1 MISYKRLQ
9 ICLNVSLVYIYK
21 LTGKS
26 KLFLSRLN
34 LVIQASWINSQD
46 NIVKK
51 IALLCHTRG
60 WVSSTHHRK
69 NDVCVCA
76 LLTLAYRSQCSV
88 LIVRFSAGQ
97 IAFLCLDLCQAAW
110 HICFLKN
117 TLNQTETKTNQ
128 CMRQRNESMDCRRT
142 APKVWPL
149 VKMLRFWIFYF
160 NKNKNII
167 KY

>member
-69 NDVCVCA
+69 NDVCVCVCAANFSTPLTMFSAYCALFCRPDSFPLSGSLPSGVTYLLPEKYTEPNRDKNKPMHEAAQWKHGLQEDGTKSLTTSENAA
-76 LLTLAYRSQCSV
+76 LLD
-88 LIVRFSAGQ
+88 
-97 IAFLCLDLCQAAW
+97 FLL
-110 HICFLKN
+110 
-117 TLNQTETKTNQ
+117 
-128 CMRQRNESMDCRRT
+128 
-142 APKVWPL
+142 
-149 VKMLRFWIFYF
+149 
-160 NKNKNII
+160 
-167 KY
+167 